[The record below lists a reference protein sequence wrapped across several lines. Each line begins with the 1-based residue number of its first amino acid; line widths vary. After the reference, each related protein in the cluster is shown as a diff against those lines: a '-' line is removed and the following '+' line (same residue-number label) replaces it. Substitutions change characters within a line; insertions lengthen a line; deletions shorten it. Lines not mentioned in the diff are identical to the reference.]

1 MKISF
6 NKTDFDRAISPALG
20 CVSGKNTMASL
31 EGILLSAK
39 SGDSECGLCAYDLEK
54 GFRTAFDAKV
64 SEGGSFIINAQ
75 KLSAIIRALPD
86 GLINLEI
93 DEKNLVNIYSG
104 KSVFELVAL
113 DGSAF
118 PAMPQLSGDR
128 KFTIRR
134 GDLRAMVNQTI
145 FAIAVND
152 SRPSLNGA
160 YFKIEGSRILAVSCD
175 GNRLALRER
184 TCELSDVVA
193 GNDVADD
200 GTVTVNESGVL
211 NADFIIPGKTL
222 SELLK
227 LIGGDDDEPMK
238 IQLARK
244 HVIFE
249 VSSEKEDENGN
260 VSGKTAVFFSRLIDS
275 EYIEYERFIPKANKT
290 FVKVDREKFLSGLE
304 MAALFSEDRS
314 MGQARTGVSCVFE
327 DDTLRISS
335 AASSGRFV
343 DEIQTEMDGDPIELG
358 FNCRFL
364 IDALRSCDTEKVK
377 LSMSSPIMSII
388 IEAPEEEET
397 PDSRFLMLVVPMKPI
412 KR

>member
-6 NKTDFDRAISPALG
+6 QKTDFDRAVSPSLG
-20 CVSGKNTMASL
+20 CVSGKNTIASI
-31 EGILLSAK
+31 EGILLSAEK
-39 SGDSECGLCAYDLEK
+39 GEDECRICAYDLEK
-54 GFRTAFDAKV
+54 GYRSAFKARII
-64 SEGGSFIINAQ
+64 EGGSYIINAQ
-75 KLSAIIRALPD
+75 KLSAIIRSLPE
-86 GLINLEI
+86 GEI
-93 DEKNLVNIYSG
+93 HLDIDDKNLVNIYSG

-113 DGSAF
+113 DGSTF

-128 KFTIRR
+128 MFTIRR
-134 GDLRAMVNQTI
+134 GDLKAMVNQTI

-152 SRPSLNGA
+152 SRIALNGA
-160 YFKIEGSRILAVSCD
+160 YFKIAGDKILAVSCD
-175 GNRLALRER
+175 GNRMALRER
-184 TCELSDVVA
+184 ICELADVVA
-193 GNDVADD
+193 GHDVADD
-200 GTVTVNESGVL
+200 GTVTVNESGIL

-222 SELLK
+222 TELLK

-244 HVIFE
+244 HVIFD
-249 VSSEKEDENGN
+249 VTGSGEDA
-260 VSGKTAVFFSRLIDS
+260 KTAVFFSRLIDS
-275 EYIEYERFIPKANKT
+275 EYIEYDRFIPKANKT
-290 FVKVDREKFLSGLE
+290 FVTVDREKFLSGLE

-327 DDTLRISS
+327 DSVLKISS

-343 DEIQTEMDGDPIELG
+343 DEIPTEMEGDPIELG

-377 LSMSSPIMSII
+377 LSMSSPIMSMV
-388 IEAPEEEET
+388 IEAPDSET
-397 PDSRFLMLVVPMKPI
+397 SEDSRFLMLVVPMKPL